1 MTSITAPPTELPFE
15 LGKPQSFQGL
25 GLIPLFSRDEPA
37 LEYIGLDE
45 AAAAGLV
52 VTEIDQSGSV
62 GTLAVSNPLKDNVLL
77 YEGEELI
84 GAKQNRVLERTIL
97 VHAQSKTPVP
107 VNCVERGRWSYRS
120 EQFATAPRAAHPQM
134 RRMSREAG
142 QAGVWA
148 EISAKSARLDA
159 ASPTDAV
166 EAVFFK
172 HSSSLDEYL
181 AALPRQEGQC
191 GAIVAVG
198 GRVVCLDYV
207 SRSEVYAG
215 LYAKL
220 LRGYALDAVEQPG
233 DAPVPEDYA
242 RLLVRRIARAKRG
255 LGTPAGPRRRPRRRR
270 TRRRRLR
277 ARPRR
282 RGRRP
287 QRLPDRSGVR
297 SSAVAVDS

>member
-1 MTSITAPPTELPFE
+1 
-15 LGKPQSFQGL
+15 
-25 GLIPLFSRDEPA
+25 
-37 LEYIGLDE
+37 
-45 AAAAGLV
+45 
-52 VTEIDQSGSV
+52 
-62 GTLAVSNPLKDNVLL
+62 
-77 YEGEELI
+77 
-84 GAKQNRVLERTIL
+84 
-97 VHAQSKTPVP
+97 
-107 VNCVERGRWSYRS
+107 
-120 EQFATAPRAAHPQM
+120 M

-255 LGTPAGPRRRPRRRR
+255 LGTQQGLGVDRDVAGRGVAGSELVLGDEVVALSVFP
-270 TRRRRLR
+270 TGR
-277 ARPRR
+277 A
-282 RGRRP
+282 
-287 QRLPDRSGVR
+287 
-297 SSAVAVDS
+297 

>member
-120 EQFATAPRAAHPQM
+120 EQFAPAPRAAHPQM

-142 QAGVWA
+142 QAGGLGRDLRQVRA
-148 EISAKSARLDA
+148 SRRRVSDRRRRGCLLQAQLVARRVPRGAA
-159 ASPTDAV
+159 ASGGPVRGDRRRWRPRR
-166 EAVFFK
+166 
-172 HSSSLDEYL
+172 
-181 AALPRQEGQC
+181 LPRLRL
-191 GAIVAVG
+191 A
-198 GRVVCLDYV
+198 
-207 SRSEVYAG
+207 
-215 LYAKL
+215 
-220 LRGYALDAVEQPG
+220 LRGLRRALRE
-233 DAPVPEDYA
+233 APP
-242 RLLVRRIARAKRG
+242 RLRPRRRRAAGRRARARG
-255 LGTPAGPRRRPRRRR
+255 LRAAAGQADRPREAWAGKPARPRRRPRRHR
-270 TRRRRLR
+270 TRPRRLR

>member
-62 GTLAVSNPLKDNVLL
+62 GTLAVSNPL
-77 YEGEELI
+77 E
-84 GAKQNRVLERTIL
+84 
-97 VHAQSKTPVP
+97 AQRPP
-107 VNCVERGRWSYRS
+107 LRGRRADRRQA
-120 EQFATAPRAAHPQM
+120 EPRARAPRFSCTRSRSRPSPSTASSAVAGRIAASGS
-134 RRMSREAG
+134 RRRHARRIRSCAHEPRGRAG
-142 QAGVWA
+142 RVWA

-166 EAVFFK
+166 EADLLQTR
-172 HSSSLDEYL
+172 SSLDEYL

-191 GAIVAVG
+191 GAIVCVG

-233 DAPVPEDYA
+233 
-242 RLLVRRIARAKRG
+242 RRARARG
-255 LGTPAGPRRRPRRRR
+255 LRATAGQADRPRGAWARNAAGA
-270 TRRRRLR
+270 R
-277 ARPRR
+277 ASTATSLDAASPA
-282 RGRRP
+282 P
-287 QRLPDRSGVR
+287 SSSSVTR
-297 SSAVAVDS
+297 SSPSASSATEVAA